1 MFSYNNMRVKLSY
14 TLQIRLEA
22 DKYVTSSLVIPM
34 IEDLREELSDARDR
48 LEELLLAVG
57 RSSCSFDLTSIVQ
70 TMIDD
75 FEDRWGNGSSVL
87 EFKYGHHG
95 TGKGQPCGYK
105 REQILAFTLDPRMV
119 ALESV
124 KEEEED
130 KVWKVLQ
137 DRLEEFLKENDQTS
151 DKATKAPGAVDA
163 AAQQPSC
170 TAGTSSGSRAK
181 KRAKKAP
188 KTGLI
193 QARADG
199 DARGRAERELLEFR
213 EFAGIQMETGELTD
227 DATTD
232 PLKWWKKWGS
242 KFPNLAQLARRYLA
256 MPATSAPVERLF
268 SVAGLVATAKRSRL
282 APSTVSLLVFLHEAL
297 PISRGLEVDS
307 MLKSLD
313 HDSDD
318 SDEVMMMDES

>member
-1 MFSYNNMRVKLSY
+1 MSFPDLPQKKKCLFVETSRRPQRGTAARVRAATDLETRARVRS
-14 TLQIRLEA
+14 THCFDRTRSLIACARFHACRPDVVCCAWCCAAGCLQ
-22 DKYVTSSLVIPM
+22 
-34 IEDLREELSDARDR
+34 
-48 LEELLLAVG
+48 
-57 RSSCSFDLTSIVQ
+57 
-70 TMIDD
+70 
-75 FEDRWGNGSSVL
+75 
-87 EFKYGHHG
+87 
-95 TGKGQPCGYK
+95 
-105 REQILAFTLDPRMV
+105 
-119 ALESV
+119 
-124 KEEEED
+124 
-130 KVWKVLQ
+130 
-137 DRLEEFLKENDQTS
+137 
-151 DKATKAPGAVDA
+151 ATKAPGAVDA

-170 TAGTSSGSRAK
+170 TAGTSSGARAK

-213 EFAGIQMETGELTD
+213 EFAGNQMETGELTD
-227 DATTD
+227 DATTN
-232 PLKWWKKWGS
+232 PLQWWKKWGS

-268 SVAGLVATAKRSRL
+268 SVAGLVATAKRNRL

>member
-1 MFSYNNMRVKLSY
+1 MVRSETPNRTPTDIDPVLPQKKCLFLTCRKKKCLFVETSRRPQRGTAARVRAA
-14 TLQIRLEA
+14 TDLETRA
-22 DKYVTSSLVIPM
+22 RVRSTHCFDRTRSLI
-34 IEDLREELSDARDR
+34 ACA
-48 LEELLLAVG
+48 LL
-57 RSSCSFDLTSIVQ
+57 T
-70 TMIDD
+70 
-75 FEDRWGNGSSVL
+75 
-87 EFKYGHHG
+87 
-95 TGKGQPCGYK
+95 
-105 REQILAFTLDPRMV
+105 
-119 ALESV
+119 
-124 KEEEED
+124 
-130 KVWKVLQ
+130 
-137 DRLEEFLKENDQTS
+137 
-151 DKATKAPGAVDA
+151 PG
-163 AAQQPSC
+163 
-170 TAGTSSGSRAK
+170 
-181 KRAKKAP
+181 
-188 KTGLI
+188 
-193 QARADG
+193 
-199 DARGRAERELLEFR
+199 F
-213 EFAGIQMETGELTD
+213 TGELTD

>member
-1 MFSYNNMRVKLSY
+1 MVRSETPNRTPTDIDPVLPQKKCLFLTCRKKKCLFV
-14 TLQIRLEA
+14 E
-22 DKYVTSSLVIPM
+22 TSRRPQ
-34 IEDLREELSDARDR
+34 R
-48 LEELLLAVG
+48 
-57 RSSCSFDLTSIVQ
+57 
-70 TMIDD
+70 
-75 FEDRWGNGSSVL
+75 
-87 EFKYGHHG
+87 G
-95 TGKGQPCGYK
+95 T
-105 REQILAFTLDPRMV
+105 A
-119 ALESV
+119 
-124 KEEEED
+124 
-130 KVWKVLQ
+130 
-137 DRLEEFLKENDQTS
+137 
-151 DKATKAPGAVDA
+151 
-163 AAQQPSC
+163 
-170 TAGTSSGSRAK
+170 
-181 KRAKKAP
+181 
-188 KTGLI
+188 GLI

-213 EFAGIQMETGELTD
+213 EFAGIQMKTGELTD